1 MSNILTGYAKSI
13 LTDDIDAEVMRY
25 FMKEDEGLVVAA
37 RTTEGFITYLIDT
50 ATRVLNKEEITA
62 DLMSI
67 IEESSSDLA
76 FAVVSTTGDIH
87 VVEIDADGYEKS
99 NTPFNFS
106 DIWEVTYDDTEELYD
121 VFPMGL
127 FEAFGM

>member
-1 MSNILTGYAKSI
+1 M
-13 LTDDIDAEVMRY
+13 
-25 FMKEDEGLVVAA
+25 
-37 RTTEGFITYLIDT
+37 
-50 ATRVLNKEEITA
+50 
-62 DLMSI
+62 
-67 IEESSSDLA
+67 A

-106 DIWEVTYDDTEELYD
+106 DIWEVTYDDTEEFYD